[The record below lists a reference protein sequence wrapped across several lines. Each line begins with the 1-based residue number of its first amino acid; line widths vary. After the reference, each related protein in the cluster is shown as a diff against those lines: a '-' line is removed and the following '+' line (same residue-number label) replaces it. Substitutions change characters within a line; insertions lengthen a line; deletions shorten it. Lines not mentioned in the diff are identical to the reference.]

1 MTEAADKSI
10 HASAVRVGDHAV
22 LIRGP
27 SGSGKSRLA
36 FDLLLA
42 GRAGHIAPT
51 RLVGDDRVHVWPRE
65 AALMVRPAPALV
77 GLIEVRGLGIRRCDF
92 VPEAPVGL
100 VVDLDAPDADRL
112 PAPEALQAWIKG
124 ISIPRIPVQRGF
136 SGLPLVIAS
145 LTMTANSSSAD
156 CSKEFGNHITLTIAT
171 E

>member
-1 MTEAADKSI
+1 MTAETDSSI

-27 SGSGKSRLA
+27 SGSGKSRLV

-42 GRAGHIAPT
+42 ARAGHIAPT
-51 RLVGDDRVHVWPRE
+51 RLVGDDRVHIWPHE
-65 AALMVRPAPALV
+65 KALMVRPAPALA
-77 GLIEVRGLGIRRCDF
+77 GLLEVWGLGIRRCDF
-92 VPEAPVGL
+92 AHEALVGL

-112 PAPEALQAWIKG
+112 PPPEALEVRING

-136 SGLPLVIAS
+136 SGLPLVIAG